1 MLSRLFRSTVAPRL
15 LARPFASD
23 AKQATQDEAEPR
35 FLEMV
40 EQYFNIASEFTGIR
54 KDRIELIKKANTTL
68 KLHIPLVRDDGSIE
82 VIPCYRC
89 QHKHHKTPTKGGTR
103 ISEHVNIQEVEAL
116 ASLMTMKLSL
126 VEVPFAGA
134 KGGLKLDPKKYSKDE
149 ITRLLRRYT
158 IELAKKGFIGAAV
171 DVPGPDV
178 GTGTYHMDI
187 MQDTYST
194 LFGHND
200 IDALGCVTGKSVE
213 VGGINGRTEST
224 GLGVFYI
231 TKSIMEAPEYDNL
244 RKKFKITPGLKG
256 KKFIVQGFGNVGYW
270 YSKFMVEAGAILV
283 GVTEWSGSVY
293 NPQGIDIKTFKKHHD
308 ANKGDKLDSYTGAKF
323 LKADEAMYQECDI
336 FVPAALEQA
345 INKNNAAKFKCKLI
359 VEAANGATTV
369 RGDEILNQRGIL
381 VVPDILAN
389 AGGVTCSYF
398 EWLKNLD
405 HRRPGRMTKKWEEK
419 SKQLLVD
426 GLAKAFANSGV
437 KVDLSVSSNNIRSS
451 LTMSSEVLRT
461 LISSTLPSTTS

>member
-1 MLSRLFRSTVAPRL
+1 MLSRLFKQTSRASCSNALLRQFSAAAPV
-15 LARPFASD
+15 
-23 AKQATQDEAEPR
+23 QEPR

-40 EQYFNIASEFTGIR
+40 EENFNIAASYTKISP
-54 KDRIELIKKANTTL
+54 DRVEVIKKANSTL
-68 KLHIPLVRDDGSIE
+68 KMHIPLVRDNGTLDI
-82 VIPCYRC
+82 IPCYRC

-103 ISEHVNIQEVEAL
+103 MSPHVNIQEVEAL
-116 ASLMTMKLSL
+116 ASLMTLKLSL

-134 KGGLKLDPKKYSKDE
+134 KGGLRIDPKQYSKAE

-158 IELAKKGFIGAAV
+158 VELAKKGFIGAAV

-178 GTGTYHMDI
+178 GTGSWHMDI

-200 IDALGCVTGKSVE
+200 IDSVGCVTGKSVE
-213 VGGINGRTEST
+213 IGGINGRTEAT

-231 TKSIMEAPEYDNL
+231 TKSICEGPEFEGL
-244 RKKFKITPGLKG
+244 RKKFSLQGGLKG

-283 GVTEWSGSVY
+283 GVTEWNGSIY
-293 NPQGIDIKTFKKHHD
+293 NANGIDVEQLHQHIQKH
-308 ANKGDKLDSYTGAKF
+308 KGDKLDTFGGAQF
-323 LKADEAMYQECDI
+323 VFADGAMYMDCDI
-336 FVPAALEQA
+336 LVPAALEQS
-345 INKNNAAKFKCKLI
+345 INMNNAAKIKAKFI

-369 RGDEILNQRGIL
+369 AGDDILNKRGIL

-405 HRRPGRMTKKWEEK
+405 HRRIGRMTKK
-419 SKQLLVD
+419 V
-426 GLAKAFANSGV
+426 V
-437 KVDLSVSSNNIRSS
+437 
-451 LTMSSEVLRT
+451 
-461 LISSTLPSTTS
+461 

>member
-1 MLSRLFRSTVAPRL
+1 MLARVFKNTNKMVGSTSLSRQFTVPVNSL
-15 LARPFASD
+15 QPES
-23 AKQATQDEAEPR
+23 EPR

-40 EQYFNIASEFTGIR
+40 EEYFDIASNFTKIPA
-54 KDRIELIKKANTTL
+54 DRIELIKKANVTL
-68 KLHIPLVRDDGSIE
+68 KLHIPLLRDDGTIE

-103 ISEHVNIQEVEAL
+103 LSPHVNIQEVEAL
-116 ASLMTMKLSL
+116 ASLMTIKLSL

-134 KGGLKLDPKKYSKDE
+134 KGGLKIDPKGYSKAE
-149 ITRLLRRYT
+149 ITRLMRRYT

-178 GTGTYHMDI
+178 GTGSWHMDI

-200 IDALGCVTGKSVE
+200 IDSLGCVTGKSVE

-224 GLGVFYI
+224 GLGVYYV
-231 TKSIMEAPEYDNL
+231 TKSIYEAPEYDAL
-244 RKKFKITPGLKG
+244 RKKHGLTQGLKG
-256 KKFIVQGFGNVGYW
+256 KKFVVQGFGNVGYW
-270 YSKFMVEAGAILV
+270 FSKFMVDSGAILV

-293 NPQGIDIKTFKKHHD
+293 NPNGIDLEAFHKFNSQ
-308 ANKGDKLDSYTGAKF
+308 NKGDNLGKFKGADF
-323 LKADEAMYQECDI
+323 YEGDAAMYMDCDV

-345 INKNNAAKFKCKLI
+345 INVHNVAKIKAKII

-369 RGDEILNQRGIL
+369 KADKFLTEKGIL
-381 VVPDILAN
+381 VIPDILAN
-389 AGGVTCSYF
+389 SGGVTCSYF

-405 HRRPGRMTKKWEEK
+405 HRRPGRMTKKVGRV
-419 SKQLLVD
+419 LC
-426 GLAKAFANSGV
+426 SGKRSPKDSWY
-437 KVDLSVSSNNIRSS
+437 KVSRKLSM
-451 LTMSSEVLRT
+451 TQD
-461 LISSTLPSTTS
+461 